1 MKAYKAF
8 NKDMTCRGFQ
18 FAEGETYE
26 LPEGQEAKLCERGFH
41 ACERPVDVLG
51 YYNAGQAVVHE
62 VEVEGVDPKRD
73 NDTKLCA
80 RKIHIGARMNIAQ
93 MVQATFEYNREH
105 CTTEHTDPKQA
116 SAGESGAASAGDRGA
131 ASAGESGAASA
142 GSFGAASAGS
152 FGAASAGESG
162 AASAGESGAASAGEN
177 GAAISRGTA
186 SVGENGVACARG
198 NSCRVRGGLGA
209 VLVICEEDND
219 SYDIKQW
226 KAFVVDG
233 ETVKAD
239 TWYQLKE
246 GELAEAETVKATK
259 ED

>member
-8 NKDMTCRGFQ
+8 KKDMTCRGFQ

-41 ACERPVDVLG
+41 ACERPVDVLE
-51 YYNAGQAVVHE
+51 YYRAGQAVVHE
-62 VEVEGVDPKRD
+62 VEVEGVDPKSE

-105 CTTEHTDPKQA
+105 CTTEYTDPKQA
-116 SAGESGAASAGDRGA
+116 SAGYRGA

-142 GSFGAASAGS
+142 GYRGAASAGS
-152 FGAASAGESG
+152 FGAAV
-162 AASAGESGAASAGEN
+162 
-177 GAAISRGTA
+177 SRGTA
-186 SVGENGVACARG
+186 KVGPNGIACARG
-198 NSCRVRGGLGA
+198 NECRVCGGLGA
-209 VLVICEEDND
+209 VLVIAEEKSN
-219 SYDIKQW
+219 SYDIVAW
-226 KAFVVDG
+226 KVVIVDG

-239 TWYQLKE
+239 TWYTLKDGELVEASDIKE
-246 GELAEAETVKATK
+246 G
-259 ED
+259 

>member
-8 NKDMTCRGFQ
+8 NKDMTCRGFHY
-18 FAEGETYE
+18 AEGKTYE

-41 ACERPVDVLG
+41 ACERPVDVLS

-62 VEVEGVDPKRD
+62 VEVEGVDQNRD

-116 SAGESGAASAGDRGA
+116 SAGECGAASAGNRGAASAGNRGA
-131 ASAGESGAASA
+131 ASAGEC
-142 GSFGAASAGS
+142 
-152 FGAASAGESG
+152 GAASAGECG
-162 AASAGESGAASAGEN
+162 AASAGN
-177 GAAISRGTA
+177 RGAAISRGTA
-186 SVGENGVACARG
+186 SVGKNGIACARG

-219 SYDIKQW
+219 SYDIRQW
-226 KAFVVDG
+226 NAFVVDG

-239 TWYQLKE
+239 TWYQLEE
-246 GELAEAETVKATK
+246 GELAEAETVKANK

>member
-8 NKDMTCRGFQ
+8 NKDMTCRGFHY
-18 FAEGETYE
+18 AEGKTYE

-41 ACERPVDVLG
+41 ACERPVDVLS

-62 VEVEGVDPKRD
+62 VEVEGVDQNRD

-116 SAGESGAASAGDRGA
+116 SAGECGAASAGNR
-131 ASAGESGAASA
+131 
-142 GSFGAASAGS
+142 
-152 FGAASAGESG
+152 
-162 AASAGESGAASAGEN
+162 

-186 SVGENGVACARG
+186 SVGKNGIACARG

-219 SYDIKQW
+219 SYDIRQW
-226 KAFVVDG
+226 NAFVVDG

-239 TWYQLKE
+239 TWYQLEE
-246 GELAEAETVKATK
+246 GELAEAETVKANK